1 MSWIFA
7 DKLVTVDD
15 IPENA
20 HGFIYRI
27 VHIPTNR
34 FYIGKKSLTSSRTK
48 KIGKR
53 ELVKI
58 KEERKANGISGRLP
72 SKRVVKSDSD
82 WMDYFSSNEWIKGE
96 VKAGKRDEFSR
107 EILQFCHSK
116 KNLSYWETW
125 WQFHYDVLNNENSL
139 NDNVGGRYYRKDV

>member
-27 VHIPTNR
+27 VHIPTGR

-82 WMDYFSSNEWIKGE
+82 WMDYFSSNDWIKGE
-96 VKAGKRDEFSR
+96 VKAGKSDEFSR

>member
-15 IPENA
+15 IPENV

-27 VHIPTNR
+27 VHIPTGR
-34 FYIGKKSLTSSRTK
+34 FYIGKKSLTSYRTK

-58 KEERKANGISGRLP
+58 KEERKANGIFGRLP

-82 WMDYFSSNEWIKGE
+82 WMDYFSSNDWIRSE
-96 VKAGKRDEFSR
+96 VKAGKSEEFSR

>member
-7 DKLVTVDD
+7 DKLVTTDD

-27 VHIPTNR
+27 VHIPTGR
-34 FYIGKKSLTSSRTK
+34 FYIGKKALTSSRTK

-58 KEERKANGISGRLP
+58 KEERKANGVSGRLP

-82 WMDYFSSNEWIKGE
+82 WMDYYSSNDWIKDE
-96 VKAGKRDEFSR
+96 VKAGKREEFRR
-107 EILQFCHSK
+107 EILRFCHSK

-125 WQFHYDVLNNENSL
+125 WQFHYDVLRNNASI
-139 NDNVGGRYYRKDV
+139 NDNISGRWFRKDV